1 MKTYMYSVFYLI
13 SLSSCFA
20 IKYAPAQFIQCPKK
34 KMSISLLNQCSTSSV
49 CLGGV
54 LKNLCGCVQS
64 RTEVLQRQSN
74 AFSVFSC
81 ILVFVNRHDYNH
93 QTDYLSA
100 ENFVS
105 S

>member
-1 MKTYMYSVFYLI
+1 
-13 SLSSCFA
+13 
-20 IKYAPAQFIQCPKK
+20 
-34 KMSISLLNQCSTSSV
+34 MSISFLKTNAQHRVLV

-81 ILVFVNRHDYNH
+81 ILFFVNRHDYNH

-100 ENFVS
+100 IDFVS

>member
-1 MKTYMYSVFYLI
+1 
-13 SLSSCFA
+13 
-20 IKYAPAQFIQCPKK
+20 
-34 KMSISLLNQCSTSSV
+34 MSISLFEKPMLNIE

-54 LKNLCGCVQS
+54 SKKLCGCVQS

-81 ILVFVNRHDYNH
+81 ILVFVNRHDYNN